1 MQHVGEAARRDLQPE
16 RGPQQ
21 VGHLRQRHPH
31 LRVQLHD
38 QRDHPGTE
46 LHPRRAQRV
55 GGLQHVAA
63 LHPPLTLRTV
73 APRWA
78 PHDRPYHGQILRRHA
93 GTFDRAAAI
102 RARRGNRRRVGLV
115 NPPGRGRQ
123 PCRPYSGPPS
133 GTPAAPLRPVLGERR
148 RLPATRPAC
157 LGQLLF
163 QALDLP
169 LLTLVLASQAVDL
182 ALLAVVLPLAP
193 RQLFAEPLYLVA
205 QPSYPFVAGQP
216 VLVDHTRL
224 MPYSRKK
231 YNPNKWILRGH
242 PLNKDH

>member
-1 MQHVGEAARRDLQPE
+1 MTVP
-16 RGPQQ
+16 
-21 VGHLRQRHPH
+21 
-31 LRVQLHD
+31 
-38 QRDHPGTE
+38 
-46 LHPRRAQRV
+46 
-55 GGLQHVAA
+55 VAA

-73 APRWA
+73 ADLDVEA
-78 PHDRPYHGQILRRHA
+78 PHDRPYHGQFFLILRRHA

-115 NPPGRGRQ
+115 NPR
-123 PCRPYSGPPS
+123 RPRAAALPAVLRPRPPS

-193 RQLFAEPLYLVA
+193 RQLFPEPLYLVA

-231 YNPNKWILRGH
+231 YNPNEWILRGH
-242 PLNKDH
+242 PLNKDLRGFDGWSAFGGGHKVDLCYRVYSVFIPSSDH